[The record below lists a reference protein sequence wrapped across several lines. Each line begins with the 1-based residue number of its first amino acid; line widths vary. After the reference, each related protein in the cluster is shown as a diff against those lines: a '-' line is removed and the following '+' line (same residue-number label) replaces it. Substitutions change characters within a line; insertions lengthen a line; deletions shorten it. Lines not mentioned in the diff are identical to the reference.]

1 MLRLELFLLAALAS
15 AAGIWLICRSGMA
28 KYLPDRMDKPH
39 AMHASVVPRIG
50 GAVMVLA
57 AAAVLL
63 LDWHNQS
70 VDAQLICVLLT
81 ALMLSCVSLID
92 DRRNLSPAIR
102 LLAHVVAALLIVAM
116 VILPVTPSA
125 GTALPMPATKLLVGA
140 ALVLTIVW
148 MTNLYNFMDGAN
160 GLAGL
165 MGVIGFGSLALAAQF
180 ALPQAASWPLIT
192 VCCVIAGS
200 CLGFLFFNLPVA
212 RVFMGDAGSIPL
224 GFLAATLGLYGVLA
238 AIWPW
243 WFPVLVFSPFI
254 VDASVTLAGRIV
266 RRERLWEAHRRHYYH
281 RLILGLG
288 WTHLKTALAY
298 ATVML
303 LAGGSGLLI
312 LFLSPVTGRYNN
324 PSGDVAGA
332 LLIGAWVITYAL
344 LLMDMERRFAKQ
356 KTK

>member
-28 KYLPDRMDKPH
+28 TYFPDHVDKPH
-39 AMHASVVPRIG
+39 AMHDQPVPRIG
-50 GAVMVLA
+50 GAVVMLVTA
-57 AAAVLL
+57 SMLL
-63 LDWHNQS
+63 VVWHNQA
-70 VDAQLICVLLT
+70 VDMQLVYVLLA
-81 ALMLSCVSLID
+81 ALTLSFISLID

-102 LLAHVVAALLIVAM
+102 LVAHIAAAWLIVAM
-116 VILPVTPSA
+116 VILPATPSA
-125 GTALPMPATKLLVGA
+125 GTALPMPAAKLLIGA

-165 MGVIGFGSLALAAQF
+165 MGVIGFGCLTLAGQI
-180 ALPQAASWPLIT
+180 ALPQAASWPLTT
-192 VCCVIAGS
+192 VCGVIAGS

-254 VDASVTLAGRIV
+254 VDASVTLAGRIL

-303 LAGGSGLLI
+303 LAAGSGLLI
-312 LFLSPVTGRYNN
+312 LSLQTVTGGYNN
-324 PSGDVAGA
+324 PNGDTAGT

-344 LLMDMERRFAKQ
+344 LLMYMERRFAKQ